1 MFYCGRKSTPTDTWC
16 ASSMILDTF
25 TTCRKNVGN
34 NILTHRV
41 KFSKLLTVC
50 AALSKSSTAI
60 ILSPLAS
67 MRALAFF
74 WRFPAWTFNMIH
86 NNSFICTC
94 TWDDVTTTTGAWSE
108 SNGRMIYS
116 HSIVHVRSVEQLL
129 VQLLGNV
136 YLKFHKVAMETDLT
150 KQLSPETFSS
160 FLVYWAMGCMRCR
173 LDCGIS
179 IGLET
184 LFCLLV

>member
-1 MFYCGRKSTPTDTWC
+1 MQGDPNMMFYCGRKSTPTDTWC

-74 WRFPAWTFNMIH
+74 
-86 NNSFICTC
+86 
-94 TWDDVTTTTGAWSE
+94 
-108 SNGRMIYS
+108 
-116 HSIVHVRSVEQLL
+116 
-129 VQLLGNV
+129 
-136 YLKFHKVAMETDLT
+136 
-150 KQLSPETFSS
+150 
-160 FLVYWAMGCMRCR
+160 
-173 LDCGIS
+173 
-179 IGLET
+179 
-184 LFCLLV
+184 